1 MKFWLLSPLLLSLV
15 ACGEQELTVNQVC
28 EEKPGICTDL
38 NDDSHCKLERRHVI
52 MGRYDEQKMPSD
64 KNKYKLLIDFE
75 KYSKCIELASGIEHI
90 KLKEKKT
97 TRVNGY
103 LTSLKEIKRLNDET
117 VSSLDPNLLHYHW
130 TRNQS
135 ESHLAKFLQAEQK
148 KELETPELQ
157 IALASYY
164 MKRNPQKTIDIL
176 HHALSLYPADA
187 EVDPEI
193 YTALT
198 TIYYKQKKFPQSYH
212 WALLAENAGVQRI
225 EFKNIKAELAQ
236 QKIETDS
243 IEDIA
248 DSTIES
254 IQTGQFKVPA
264 F

>member
-1 MKFWLLSPLLLSLV
+1 MKLWYLSPLLLSLV
-15 ACGEQELTVNQVC
+15 ACGEQELTVNQAC
-28 EEKPGICTDL
+28 EEKPGICSDL

-52 MGRYDEQKMPSD
+52 IGRYDELKMPSD

-130 TRNQS
+130 SRNQS
-135 ESHLAKFLQAEQK
+135 ESHLKKFLQAERNK
-148 KELETPELQ
+148 ALETPELQ
-157 IALASYY
+157 VALASYY

-187 EVDPEI
+187 EIDPEI

-198 TIYYKQKKFPQSYH
+198 TIYYKQKKYPQSYH

-225 EFKNIKAELAQ
+225 EFKHIKAELAQ
-236 QKIETDS
+236 QKIDTDN

-248 DSTIES
+248 DTTITS
-254 IQTGQFKVPA
+254 IQSGQFKAPA
-264 F
+264 L